1 VPKENA
7 MTMKPAS
14 FDIDP
19 LDRALALIETSDPP
33 PRLPELAQAVGISA
47 SHLQRAFR
55 KRFGVSPAEYA
66 QSRKLKQLKSAL
78 REAPRVTDAIYDA
91 GYGSGSR
98 VYEKTGQLLGMTPAN
113 YKRGGSGIAIR
124 YTTLQIPLGV
134 LLVAASER
142 GICAVNLGA
151 SEKALVAGLHAEF
164 PQAELERV
172 DAGRDDWLAAMV
184 ARVCTDIGLD
194 APAPDVALPIDI
206 RATAFQWR
214 VWRALQRIPRGQ
226 TRSYA
231 DIAAA
236 IGAPRAVRAVA
247 SACARNHLAVVVPCH
262 RVIRADGSLGG
273 YRWGVARKR
282 ALLDREVALL
292 KS

>member
-1 VPKENA
+1 VPKENV

-33 PRLPELAQAVGISA
+33 PRLPELAHAVGLSA

-66 QSRKLKQLKSAL
+66 QSRKLGHLKSAL
-78 REAPRVTDAIYDA
+78 RAAPRVTDAIYDA

-142 GICAVNLGA
+142 GICTVNLGA
-151 SEKALVAGLHAEF
+151 SEKALVAGLHTEF
-164 PQAELERV
+164 PRAELERV

-194 APAPDVALPIDI
+194 APAPDVAPPIDI

-214 VWRALQRIPRGQ
+214 VWQALQRIPRGQ

-282 ALLDREVALL
+282 ALLDREVALA

>member
-1 VPKENA
+1 
-7 MTMKPAS
+7 MTVKPAT
-14 FDIDP
+14 FDLDP
-19 LDRALALIETSDPP
+19 LDRALALLDSADTP
-33 PRLPELAQAVGISA
+33 PRLPELAHAVGLSP

-55 KRFGVSPAEYA
+55 QRFGVSPAEYA
-66 QSRKLKQLKSAL
+66 QSRKLKALKSAL

-98 VYEKTGQLLGMTPAN
+98 VYEKTGQLLGMTPAD

-124 YTTLQIPLGV
+124 YTTLGTPLGV

-142 GICAVNLGA
+142 GICSVSLGDR
-151 SEKALVAGLHAEF
+151 EGALVDGLREEF
-164 PQAELERV
+164 PQAKIERV
-172 DAGRDDWLAAMV
+172 DAGRDEWLAAMI
-184 ARVCTDIGLD
+184 ARVAADLGTSK
-194 APAPDVALPIDI
+194 PASIADVPVDI

-214 VWRALQRIPRGQ
+214 VWQALQRIPRGQ

-231 DIAAA
+231 QIAQE

-247 SACARNHLAVVVPCH
+247 SACARNRLAVVVPCH

-273 YRWGVARKR
+273 YRWGMARKR
-282 ALLDREVALL
+282 ELLEREA
-292 KS
+292 KAAP

>member
-1 VPKENA
+1 
-7 MTMKPAS
+7 MTVKPTT
-14 FDIDP
+14 FDFDP
-19 LDRALALIETSDPP
+19 LDRALALLDSADTP
-33 PRLPELAQAVGISA
+33 PRLPQLARAVGLSP

-55 KRFGVSPAEYA
+55 QRFGVSPAEYA
-66 QSRKLKQLKSAL
+66 QSRKLKALKSAL

-98 VYEKTGQLLGMTPAN
+98 VYEKTGQLLGMTPAD

-124 YTTLQIPLGV
+124 YTTLQTELGA

-142 GICAVNLGA
+142 GVCSVTLGDRE
-151 SEKALVAGLHAEF
+151 SALVKNLRNEF
-164 PQAELERV
+164 PQATIDRV
-172 DAGRDDWLAAMV
+172 DAGRDEWLASMI
-184 ARVCTDIGLD
+184 ARVSAEIGSAGL
-194 APAPDVALPIDI
+194 PAADVPVDI

-214 VWRALQRIPRGQ
+214 VWQALQRIPRGQ

-231 DIAAA
+231 QIAQE

-247 SACARNHLAVVVPCH
+247 SACARNRLAVVVPCH

-273 YRWGVARKR
+273 YRWGMARKR
-282 ALLDREVALL
+282 ELLEREA
-292 KS
+292 KAAP